1 MDLKKILNM
10 LNSMVG
16 WNFILP
22 GYFVCFA
29 LNIMFSIVFKIYLP
43 SSINKNFSLRK
54 MEKLLE
60 SDGFKHGHKATLN
73 NAEAI
78 QKV

>member
-1 MDLKKILNM
+1 
-10 LNSMVG
+10 
-16 WNFILP
+16 
-22 GYFVCFA
+22 
-29 LNIMFSIVFKIYLP
+29 MFSIVFKIYLP
-43 SSINKNFSLRK
+43 NSINKIFSLRK

-60 SDGFKHGHKATLN
+60 SDSFKHGHKATLN